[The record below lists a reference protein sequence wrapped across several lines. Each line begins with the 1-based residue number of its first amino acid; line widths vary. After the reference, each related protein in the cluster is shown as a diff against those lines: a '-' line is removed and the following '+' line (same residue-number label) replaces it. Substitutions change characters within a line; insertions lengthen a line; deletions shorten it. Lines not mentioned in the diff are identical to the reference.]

1 MCVICEDKEIIS
13 RTIELSEDKEMT
25 TSVRFDGEQ
34 EDILKVRVQLGS
46 LGYTLPIK
54 ANYCFICGR
63 NLRKEEETQ

>member
-1 MCVICEDKEIIS
+1 MCAICENKDIIS
-13 RTIELSEDKEMT
+13 RTIELSENREMT

-54 ANYCFICGR
+54 ANYCFICGKD
-63 NLRKEEETQ
+63 LRKEVKSE